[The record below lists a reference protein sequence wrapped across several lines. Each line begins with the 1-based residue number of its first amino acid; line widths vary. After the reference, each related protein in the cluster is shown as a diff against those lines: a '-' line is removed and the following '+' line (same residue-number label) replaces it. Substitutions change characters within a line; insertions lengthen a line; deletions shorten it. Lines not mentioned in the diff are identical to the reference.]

1 MVDIGAIVSP
11 AVPEIA
17 QTLNAAGVTVPLE
30 SVQEVIS
37 GIDPL
42 TIRES
47 GTEPYMGPASP
58 VAARFGTATLL
69 SALVMIGSG
78 SIAIAASRDRLV
90 EVRRLMTR
98 LALAGI
104 SFAILLQL
112 GSWILDPGGGRA
124 PIEESVSLL
133 LSSKWSVP
141 AAVAGVA
148 AIVALALWLFG
159 RWFTPVAMSPP
170 TVESTTRPPAQVL

>member
-1 MVDIGAIVSP
+1 
-11 AVPEIA
+11 
-17 QTLNAAGVTVPLE
+17 
-30 SVQEVIS
+30 
-37 GIDPL
+37 
-42 TIRES
+42 
-47 GTEPYMGPASP
+47 
-58 VAARFGTATLL
+58 
-69 SALVMIGSG
+69 MIGSG